1 MEVVEMKGLIIE
13 PDLLRRAVYI
23 EMLQYYSN
31 FTEIYD
37 AENITKVTKSY
48 QDLDFVLVDEEYVTN
63 RWYQDVRAQ
72 NKEIYLILLSRTGK
86 DSFHNEQL
94 FFLEKP
100 LTIEKVKQC
109 IAILRNQV
117 ENIQQFNDTIIHSHV
132 LPRAE
137 FMSESLKELKWR
149 TKKVKE
155 LFYYL
160 YHFKDTK
167 YLDTL
172 TISRRLWPTREVE
185 AAKGL
190 LHTTVYQLR
199 KTLEQHGIRQAITF
213 KNRMYHLEIDVRT
226 EVERIY
232 EQMKLPRSENVVRRV
247 RELYKGEYLQEE
259 NYIWAAPFRKQF
271 HREVE
276 AYLSECDLI
285 EKEDEYVHPSS
296 LEKSI
301 SSTL

>member
-1 MEVVEMKGLIIE
+1 MRGLIIE

-23 EMLQYYSN
+23 EMLEHHSN

-37 AENITKVTKSY
+37 VANITKITKNY
-48 QDLDFVLVDEEYVTN
+48 RDLDFILVDEQYVTN
-63 RWYQDVRAQ
+63 HWYKQVQYQ
-72 NKEIYLILLSRTGK
+72 NKEIYVILLSRTGK
-86 DSFHNEQL
+86 NSFHNEQI
-94 FFLEKP
+94 FYLEKP

-109 IAILRNQV
+109 IAILRGQE
-117 ENIQQFNDTIIHSHV
+117 ENLQQFNGTVVHSHV

-137 FMSESLKELKWR
+137 FISESLKELKWR

-167 YLDTL
+167 HLDTL
-172 TISRRLWPTREVE
+172 TISRRLWPTREVD

-285 EKEDEYVHPSS
+285 EKEDECVHSPS
-296 LEKSI
+296 LEKSM
-301 SSTL
+301 SASL